1 MRNVEEKLPKE
12 HAPAVRSA
20 LGEIM
25 YAETE
30 PLARKKLEQLAKSY
44 ERRYPKA
51 AACMRDDRDRLFA
64 YYRFPESTWVH
75 LRTTNPIESIFAPIR
90 NRTDAMKRL
99 RTAEFA
105 SAVTLALI
113 QRLSKKWRRLRLGGH
128 LKCTRR
134 GHFKVYQGS
143 VATFKV
149 YQ

>member
-1 MRNVEEKLPKE
+1 
-12 HAPAVRSA
+12 
-20 LGEIM
+20 
-25 YAETE
+25 
-30 PLARKKLEQLAKSY
+30 
-44 ERRYPKA
+44 
-51 AACMRDDRDRLFA
+51 
-64 YYRFPESTWVH
+64 

-128 LKCTRR
+128 LKGTRR